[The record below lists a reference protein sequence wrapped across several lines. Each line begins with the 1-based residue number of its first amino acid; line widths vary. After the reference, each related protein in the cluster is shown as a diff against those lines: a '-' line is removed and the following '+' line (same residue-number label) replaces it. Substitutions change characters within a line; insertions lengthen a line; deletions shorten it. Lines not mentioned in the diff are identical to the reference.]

1 MSPQG
6 YDVRSRS
13 VRSENTLDLNRD
25 ERASRDANER
35 KVGVAAGQD
44 PQVARIAHVKHAAG
58 VGRANVNLVRKD
70 GAPSVSDGSVE
81 NQSCGARD
89 TRHPS
94 NTAVGDYRRA
104 NQPHDRREVLSGVH
118 KYSAQRGNGSLRAVD
133 SRAADSRDV
142 DGIGRDDGD
151 ARADLKLLICHYL
164 KGNVRF
170 KLSLRRPHPQSL
182 PVALD
187 TVSTTFLMPVALVTF
202 STASPKPF
210 MPPS

>member
-6 YDVRSRS
+6 YDVRSRG

-35 KVGVAAGQD
+35 KVGVAASQD
-44 PQVARIAHVKHAAG
+44 PKVARIAHIQNAAG
-58 VGRANVNLVRKD
+58 VGGANINLVRNSSSTRD
-70 GAPSVSDGSVE
+70 GCVEGNLRSASDTGH
-81 NQSCGARD
+81 A
-89 TRHPS
+89 S
-94 NTAVGDYRRA
+94 NTRADNDRRA
-104 NQPHDRREVLSGVH
+104 NQAHDSREVLSRVNDSTRSRRNLTH
-118 KYSAQRGNGSLRAVD
+118 SAVD